1 MPDETATPPQ
11 ESALARLAAA
21 LNLPEPGPFTGVQWS
36 AYRARQDQA
45 DAELGQVIARRTR
58 PAA

>member
-11 ESALARLAAA
+11 ESALTQLAAA
-21 LNLPEPGPFTGVQWS
+21 LNLPVPGPFTGAQWS
-36 AYRARQDQA
+36 SYRARQDQA
-45 DAELGQVIARRTR
+45 DQDLAQVIARRTR